1 MNNQY
6 EGVLTTDRAQELIQ
20 ELFAGQTIPI
30 KQIRTEVDEVHKE
43 RGGQPPPK
51 RANHPTTYALLQMKE
66 LGLADNPKHGV
77 WSLSSKKISRSNVRS
92 QSKDQAKIK
101 TLDQFLKWAKECRR
115 GDYIFRGVPNAEY
128 GIQASAYRRPKKDER
143 SFEKFLQINRD
154 LIMEARLRGYDGKDG
169 RVLKELEIL
178 ADLQHFGAA
187 TCLIDFSHNA
197 QVALR
202 FACEADRKNPQATL
216 DGKVFAVQN
225 SPPGFKEITP
235 ALLEKDIDYFLKDG
249 EESQLYYW
257 PPRQQNHRIIAQQS
271 IFVFGRYE
279 FDEDKVCVIAGEK
292 KQEILE
298 ELEQVSGITEDR
310 LFPDFEGFARVRSE
324 EVQYTELTASEYK
337 VRGHLFYSKGDYRD
351 AISDFD
357 KVFSL
362 NGGDH
367 EVYYLRGSAKY
378 ELRLYSEA
386 IDDFTNAIDLKSDE
400 PDYYFSQGL
409 ARYEIKHF
417 SEAKESFTEAIDLN
431 SDDARFYRMKAEAC
445 YNLGEYEEAITCFDR
460 AIDLEFSG
468 LADIYYWRG
477 MAKYDIS
484 RYSEAIDDFTLAI
497 SRDSQSPE
505 YYLQRS
511 KAKKQV
517 RDDPAANDDLK
528 TALRIA
534 KENADT
540 DFIDSI
546 MVTIPARDFDRL
558 IRGLSNETQ

>member
-1 MNNQY
+1 MHSKY
-6 EGVLTTDRAQELIQ
+6 KGVLTTDRAQELIQ
-20 ELFAGQTIPI
+20 ELFAGQTVPI
-30 KQIRTEVDEVHKE
+30 KQIRTKVDEENIE
-43 RGGQPPPK
+43 RGGQPPPQ

-66 LGLADNPKHGV
+66 LGLANNPKHGV
-77 WSLSSKKISRSNVRS
+77 WSIAPKKSSKSNEKS
-92 QSKDQAKIK
+92 QSKDQAKIE
-101 TLDQFLKWAKECRR
+101 TLDQFLQWAKECSR
-115 GDYIFRGVPNAEY
+115 GDYIFRGVPNAKY
-128 GIQASAYRRPKKDER
+128 GIQASAYRRPKEEER
-143 SFEKFLQINRD
+143 NFEKFLQINRD

-202 FACEADRKNPQATL
+202 FACEVDRKNPQIAP

-225 SPPGFKEITP
+225 SPPEFKEITP

-249 EESQLYYW
+249 EEAQLYHW

-279 FDEDKVCVIAGEK
+279 FKTGKVCVIAAEK

-324 EVQYTELTASEYK
+324 EVLYTELTVSEYK
-337 VRGHLFYSKGDYRD
+337 VRAHLFYSKGDYRE

-357 KVFSL
+357 RVFSL
-362 NGGDH
+362 SGEDH

-386 IDDFTNAIDLKSDE
+386 IDDFTDAIDLKSDE
-400 PDYYFSQGL
+400 PDYYYSQGL
-409 ARYEIKHF
+409 ARYEIKQF
-417 SEAKESFTEAIDLN
+417 SEAKESFTKAIDLN
-431 SDDARFYRMKAEAC
+431 SDDARFYRMKADAC
-445 YNLGEYEEAITCFDR
+445 YNLEEYPEAIDCFDR

-468 LADIYYWRG
+468 LADIYYLRG
-477 MAKYDIS
+477 MAKYNIS

-497 SRDSQSPE
+497 SRDSQNPK
-505 YYLQRS
+505 YYLWRS
-511 KAKKQV
+511 KAKEQV
-517 RDDPAANDDLK
+517 QGDQAADDDLK
-528 TALRIA
+528 TALRVA
-534 KENADT
+534 KDNEDT

-546 MVTIPARDFDRL
+546 MFTIPAVDFDRL
-558 IRGLSNETQ
+558 IRDLPKETQ